1 MAYFKKVALY
11 IPKKNK
17 MKKYII
23 SGIIGFI
30 GGIAGALI
38 FEPISGIFDVV
49 FSDFAIGGIIV
60 GILGSVLATR
70 ITQLD
75 SLAKKLLFN
84 VGIGL
89 VVFLVFGLLS
99 GQLMNDLIAGFF
111 IGLMVGLTAHFLKD
125 KVTDL
130 VDAVEDKIENSRLS

>member
-1 MAYFKKVALY
+1 MAYFKEVALY
-11 IPKKNK
+11 ILKKNK

-30 GGIAGALI
+30 GGIASTLI
-38 FEPISGIFDVV
+38 FEPISGIFDVL

-75 SLAKKLLFN
+75 SFAKKLLFN

-89 VVFLVFGLLS
+89 VAPFNLYS
-99 GQLMNDLIAGFF
+99 I
-111 IGLMVGLTAHFLKD
+111 
-125 KVTDL
+125 
-130 VDAVEDKIENSRLS
+130 R